1 MILDERG
8 GLMAS
13 IKRFG
18 HLVSS
23 ILLYALLMILLVIVL
38 MVGATVIDHFLSSKD
53 SQKKSPLFGAYVII
67 SPSMVPNINVYD
79 AVVTIRTPE
88 EKIEMYDVITF
99 LSKDIETH
107 GIPITHRVV
116 GILETESGERGYRT
130 KGDNN
135 NGEDRAIILQK
146 EVIGKVFLRIP
157 MLGYVRTFVTSKIG
171 FLVAIVLPLVTSF
184 TIEIL
189 RAIKKK
195 KENEVEEV
203 I

>member
-1 MILDERG
+1 MILDGKG
-8 GLMAS
+8 GIMAN

-18 HLVSS
+18 HLISS
-23 ILLYALLMILLVIVL
+23 ILLYALLMILLVVVL
-38 MVGATVIDHFLSSKD
+38 MVGATVVDHFVSSNG
-53 SQKKSPLFGAYVII
+53 SEKKSPLFGAYVII

-79 AVVTIRTPE
+79 AVVTIRSSK

-107 GIPITHRVV
+107 G
-116 GILETESGERGYRT
+116 
-130 KGDNN
+130 
-135 NGEDRAIILQK
+135 
-146 EVIGKVFLRIP
+146 IP

-171 FLVAIVLPLVTSF
+171 FLVAIVLPLVSSF

-195 KENEVEEV
+195 KEVSSED
-203 I
+203 IDII

>member
-1 MILDERG
+1 M
-8 GLMAS
+8 MA
-13 IKRFG
+13 KVKHFG

-38 MVGATVIDHFLSSKD
+38 MVGATVIDHFISSND
-53 SQKKSPLFGAYVII
+53 SGKKSPLFGAYVII

-135 NGEDRAIILQK
+135 NGEDKAIILQK

-171 FLVAIVLPLVTSF
+171 FLVAIVLPLASSF

-189 RAIKKK
+189 RAVKRK
-195 KENEVEEV
+195 KENEEE
-203 I
+203 II

>member
-1 MILDERG
+1 M
-8 GLMAS
+8 MA
-13 IKRFG
+13 KVKHFG
-18 HLVSS
+18 HLLSS

-38 MVGATVIDHFLSSKD
+38 MVGATVIDHFISSND
-53 SQKKSPLFGAYVII
+53 SGKKSPLFGAYVII

-135 NGEDRAIILQK
+135 NGEDKAIILQK

-171 FLVAIVLPLVTSF
+171 FLVAIVLPLASSF

-189 RAIKKK
+189 RAVKRK
-195 KENEVEEV
+195 KENEEE
-203 I
+203 II

>member
-1 MILDERG
+1 MILDGKG
-8 GLMAS
+8 GIMAN

-18 HLVSS
+18 HLISS
-23 ILLYALLMILLVIVL
+23 ILLYALLMILLVVVL
-38 MVGATVIDHFLSSKD
+38 MVGATVVDHFVSSNG
-53 SQKKSPLFGAYVII
+53 SEKKSPLFGAYVII

-79 AVVTIRTPE
+79 AVVTIRSSK

-107 GIPITHRVV
+107 
-116 GILETESGERGYRT
+116 
-130 KGDNN
+130 
-135 NGEDRAIILQK
+135 
-146 EVIGKVFLRIP
+146 RIP

-171 FLVAIVLPLVTSF
+171 FLVAIVLPLVSSF

-195 KENEVEEV
+195 KEVSSED
-203 I
+203 IDII